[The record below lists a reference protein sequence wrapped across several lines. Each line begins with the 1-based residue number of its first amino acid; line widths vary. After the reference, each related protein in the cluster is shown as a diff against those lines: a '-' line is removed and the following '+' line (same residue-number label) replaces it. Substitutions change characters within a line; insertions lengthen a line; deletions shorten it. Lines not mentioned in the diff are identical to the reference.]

1 MSFDCTYPAQNMPIA
16 ATNILDI
23 KGQID
28 DIVKALF
35 HSLHEG
41 LYIGCK
47 SKLFIKDGEGF
58 VELEQKIHREIKASI
73 RKELQLSNE
82 INPHYEWVKFFNEG
96 AIEVYFFY
104 LTPAKPNYELL
115 IDEISQLNGQKK
127 ETLVSGLLGLHLK
140 TEFIDQTKEK
150 YEFSPT
156 YYNSELYLS
165 VHRSGREKK
174 DGTTYLEALK
184 PELYFS
190 PSQELCFNLVKK
202 VFRANRL
209 EAITADLDDTKALFK
224 TKDSRYIANREV
236 SATKYSKRKFMSFG
250 DAFLTSINYA
260 QNLLSDILQGILN
273 RLDVEFFARHFSA
286 THVTDNF
293 ISADKTFTSDVV
305 IIDNLGDN
313 FDVLK
318 KDKVLSQLYSKF
330 ESNNVSIVKAPI
342 PFDSLKE
349 EHNHIVLNASDGSSS
364 IQRKDGGGKVFTG
377 FWDVYRNTVIHQ
389 RKDLDYYTQLK
400 IARFESQT
408 PKVIQ
413 GLNFAETDKE
423 VKPRGSEIS
432 YAISPHKLN
441 RINSEIWLK
450 RNVFINRA
458 FDEIDLP
465 DSSLQLVYVRKIRAR
480 KYNFFASVV
489 DINIRNKRLVI
500 EDNQLIKSEKRLVL
514 ECPYFGDRQIHDDSF
529 YLYDKERTVL
539 LTSYSTIR
547 VPQIISNSAVDTIS
561 IADSDKLVV
570 NRQSGV
576 DVSVLPYYLLPIER
590 KQYHH
595 VYLQEMGPDLFYF
608 VASIQRPNQDIA
620 KQNRVYNLLTFNAE
634 GVLLKAL
641 EQQVTHI
648 FFSSFTE
655 DILRIN
661 EVSKSS
667 LFEKIA
673 KLYIQN

>member
-1 MSFDCTYPAQNMPIA
+1 MSFDCTNPAQNMPIA
-16 ATNILDI
+16 TTNILDI
-23 KGQID
+23 KGQTD

-35 HSLHEG
+35 HSLHED

-47 SKLFIKDGEGF
+47 SKLFVKEGEGF
-58 VELEQKIHREIKASI
+58 VEFEQKIHREIKASI

-104 LTPAKPNYELL
+104 LTHEKPNHELL
-115 IDEISQLNGQKK
+115 IDEISLLNKQKK
-127 ETLVSGLLGLHLK
+127 DRLVSGLLGLHLK
-140 TEFIDQTKEK
+140 TEFLEQAKEK

-156 YYNSELYLS
+156 YFNSELYLS

-202 VFRANRL
+202 VFRVNRL
-209 EAITADLDDTKALFK
+209 EAITVDLDDTKALFK
-224 TKDSRYIANREV
+224 TKDSKYIASREV

-250 DAFLTSINYA
+250 DAFAASINYA

-273 RLDVEFFARHFSA
+273 RLDIEFSVRHFSA

-293 ISADKTFTSDVV
+293 ISADKVCTSDIV
-305 IIDNLGDN
+305 IIDNLGDD
-313 FDVLK
+313 FDVAK
-318 KDKVLSQLYSKF
+318 KDKALSQLYSEF
-330 ESNNVSIVKAPI
+330 ESSNVSIVQAPI
-342 PFDSLKE
+342 PFESLKE
-349 EHNHIVLNASDGSSS
+349 EHNYIVLNASDGSSS
-364 IQRKDGGGKVFTG
+364 IQRKGVEGKVFTG
-377 FWDVYRNTVIHQ
+377 FWDAYRNTPIHQ
-389 RKDLDYYTQLK
+389 REDLDYYTQLK
-400 IARFESQT
+400 IARFESQSV
-408 PKVIQ
+408 KVIQ

-423 VKPRGSEIS
+423 VKPRGSEVS

-450 RNVFINRA
+450 RNVFIHRA

-465 DSSLQLVYVRKIRAR
+465 DANLQLVYIRKLKA
-480 KYNFFASVV
+480 KKNNFFASVV
-489 DINIRNKRLVI
+489 DVNISSKRLVI
-500 EDNQLIKSEKRLVL
+500 EGNQLIKSEKRLAL

-529 YLYDKERTVL
+529 YLYDKDRAVL

-547 VPQIISNSAVDTIS
+547 VPQIIGNSAVDTIS
-561 IADSDKLVV
+561 ISDSDELVV

-576 DVSVLPYYLLPIER
+576 DVSVLPYYLLPKER

-595 VYLQEMGPDLFYF
+595 VYLQDVGPDLFYF
-608 VASIQRPNQDIA
+608 VAPIQRPNQDIA
-620 KQNRVYNLLTFNAE
+620 KQNRVYNLLTFNA
-634 GVLLKAL
+634 GGKLLSAL
-641 EQQVTHI
+641 KQPITHI

-667 LFEKIA
+667 LLEKIA
-673 KLYIQN
+673 RLYVEN